1 MNTNDI
7 SYKINIQAKRFEDSA
22 ELLFKIGIN
31 NPQSYFIPAWVLA
44 TFSLE
49 LHLKS
54 ILQFEKG
61 EIIRTHSIKDIF
73 KNLSNE
79 SQIIIRENFKNDIK
93 LNPPSNIKDLNSLGG
108 VKISDDFDKIISD
121 ISTLFVDFRY
131 IFELEN
137 KENSFIFID
146 NLRRVITDRVSQ
158 LNIDKNKNDIL

>member
-31 NPQSYFIPAWVLA
+31 NPQLYFIPAWVLA

-61 EIIRTHSIKDIF
+61 EIIRTHNIKDIF

-79 SQIIIRENFKNDIK
+79 SQLIIRENFKNDIK
-93 LNPPSNIKDLNSLGG
+93 LNPPSNIKDLNSVGG
-108 VKISDDFDKIISD
+108 VKISDDFDKIIRD

-146 NLRRVITDRVSQ
+146 NLRRVIKDRVSQ
-158 LNIDKNKNDIL
+158 LNIDKNNNDSL